1 MRAAKW
7 RQAGNQIELC
17 PLLADSV
24 QKVRV
29 STRPN
34 FLSFLDT
41 NLFTESRRALNAV
54 SAHELVTLGQHVT
67 APVHGAFG
75 LRLST
80 LIARPSS

>member
-7 RQAGNQIELC
+7 RQVGNQIEPC

-41 NLFTESRRALNAV
+41 NLFTESRRALIAV
-54 SAHELVTLGQHVT
+54 SAHDVT